1 MGLGY
6 LVAITLSAVAAGYWL
21 LIPSASTAVDEFLQF
36 SERSVD
42 GVEEDELMDPLIAAR
57 GDVLP
62 AVIKAIPFMAMPM
75 QAYAVTFLGNQGDRR
90 SLALLH
96 QLLGSEAENAALRSD
111 ALQSIARVDPQEGR
125 RLALLYRDRAD
136 AIGFMA
142 NQVLKGALLEKR
154 PRGLAIRNVISE
166 RLTRR

>member
-1 MGLGY
+1 M
-6 LVAITLSAVAAGYWL
+6 
-21 LIPSASTAVDEFLQF
+21 
-36 SERSVD
+36 
-42 GVEEDELMDPLIAAR
+42 
-57 GDVLP
+57 
-62 AVIKAIPFMAMPM
+62 
-75 QAYAVTFLGNQGDRR
+75 
-90 SLALLH
+90 LH